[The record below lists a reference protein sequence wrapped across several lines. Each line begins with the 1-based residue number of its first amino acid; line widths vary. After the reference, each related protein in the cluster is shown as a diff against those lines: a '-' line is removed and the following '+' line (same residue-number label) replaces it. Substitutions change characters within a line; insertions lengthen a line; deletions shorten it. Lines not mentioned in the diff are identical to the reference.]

1 MKKLLILPLILVT
14 IFCSAQI
21 NNLEKIKVDKILIKK
36 FVTKFYSSLELT
48 PELNQK
54 QYETGGVVFNMNQF
68 NACVDKN
75 SIYSKDRI
83 SNLTGNYHDRY
94 NIRLLSI
101 DSIKI
106 IQNIA
111 KVYTTVEYEIY
122 EFGSFNNKE
131 DLTISIN
138 NSTCILKKWSDIKLK
153 KIKFYEY
160 GDSQN
165 LKEIDFYKAIGSV
178 NKK

>member
-1 MKKLLILPLILVT
+1 MKKILFLVLILRVGIG
-14 IFCSAQI
+14 SSQI
-21 NNLEKIKVDKILIKK
+21 SNLENIKADDILIKR
-36 FVTKFYSSLELT
+36 FVTKFYNSLELT

-54 QYETGGVVFNMNQF
+54 QYETGGVVFNLNQF
-68 NACVDKN
+68 NTCVDKN

-122 EFGSFNNKE
+122 EIGSFNNKE
-131 DLTISIN
+131 DLIIAIN
-138 NSTCILKKWSDIKLK
+138 NSKCILKKWSDIKVK
-153 KIKFYEY
+153 KMKVNGY

-165 LKEIDFYKAIGSV
+165 FKEIDFYNAIGSI